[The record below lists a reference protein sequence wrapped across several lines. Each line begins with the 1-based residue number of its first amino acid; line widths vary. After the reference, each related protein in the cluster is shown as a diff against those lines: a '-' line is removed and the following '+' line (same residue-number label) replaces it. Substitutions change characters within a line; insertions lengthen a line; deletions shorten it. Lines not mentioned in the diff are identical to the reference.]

1 MKVLH
6 NCFSNNT
13 KKPILNMN
21 NEAGRAAATE
31 KQRRRRRAQLKAE
44 EREHIRNRNRER
56 NLQTRLIMNDEQ
68 SAVYQE
74 NMRNRVQH

>member
-1 MKVLH
+1 
-6 NCFSNNT
+6 
-13 KKPILNMN
+13 MN